1 VTGRWRHRTPGRWKT
16 PVTVTGPV
24 HRTPDGYLAA
34 PGAPVTVRGCLVAP
48 SASAA
53 PGLTDPAASEA
64 PETSASLYAPPGAP
78 IHHRDTVTIPP
89 GHPLAGA
96 WAVEA
101 PPAPWPLGL
110 VVALTR
116 R

>member
-1 VTGRWRHRTPGRWKT
+1 MSLLDDFPAAWRTD
-16 PVTVTGPV
+16 VTVTGPV

-34 PGAPVTVRGCLVAP
+34 PGAPVAIRGCLVAP
-48 SASAA
+48 GASAA
-53 PGLTDPAASEA
+53 PGLTNPAASEA
-64 PETSASLYAPPGAP
+64 PEASAFLYAPPGAP
-78 IHHRDTVTIPP
+78 IHYRDTVTVPP
-89 GHPLAGA
+89 GHPLSGA

>member
-1 VTGRWRHRTPGRWKT
+1 MSIIDAFPRSWV
-16 PVTVTGPV
+16 VDVQVTGPV

-34 PGAPVTVRGCLVAP
+34 PGAPVAVRGCLVAP
-48 SASAA
+48 GASAA

-64 PETSASLYAPPGAP
+64 PEASASLYAPPGAP
-78 IHHRDTVTIPP
+78 IHHRDTVTVPP
-89 GHPLAGA
+89 GHPLSGA

>member
-1 VTGRWRHRTPGRWKT
+1 MSLLDGFPAAWRTD
-16 PVTVTGPV
+16 VTVTGPV

-34 PGAPVTVRGCLVAP
+34 PGTPVAVRGCLVAP
-48 SASAA
+48 GASTA
-53 PGLTDPAASEA
+53 PGLTEPAASEA
-64 PETSASLYAPPGAP
+64 PETSATLYAPPGAQ

-89 GHPLAGA
+89 GHPLTGA

-101 PPAPWPLGL
+101 PPVPWPLGL

>member
-1 VTGRWRHRTPGRWKT
+1 M
-16 PVTVTGPV
+16 TGPV

-34 PGAPVTVRGCLVAP
+34 SAGPVEVPGCLVAP
-48 SASAA
+48 GASAA
-53 PGLTDPAASEA
+53 
-64 PETSASLYAPPGAP
+64 LYAPPGAP
-78 IHHRDTVTIPP
+78 IHHRDTVTVPP